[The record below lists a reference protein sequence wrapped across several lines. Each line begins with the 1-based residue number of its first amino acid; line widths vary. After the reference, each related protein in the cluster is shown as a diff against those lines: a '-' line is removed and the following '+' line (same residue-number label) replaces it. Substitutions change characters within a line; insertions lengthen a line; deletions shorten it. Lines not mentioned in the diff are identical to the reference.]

1 MNIALRKERT
11 RLVAWVRQQMIGPGP
26 DGENGSADYSIRG
39 LRPTEAFQCGILF
52 PLTEEGIDPASYPD
66 ESNEPSI
73 ELLDQDD
80 ELQSDTANGKPIR
93 YVPPSSCG
101 FSFYVEGDRVD
112 LEIGCSAVHYV
123 LEDTGNIGHGN
134 IWRRNTMALECRQI
148 QLSPSADR
156 RRDFQEWDVFT
167 KADTT
172 ETFAECRAR
181 LQAILRS
188 HGAGWLVTLSLA
200 NLQRSPQFAADS
212 PRQWVEDRDQLC
224 LFEVTLECRVAAG
237 RVGDYPKAAL
247 QLLSD
252 EDQELSIQYRRKR
265 VLAVGHGA
273 GVDWQSDAYGI
284 TTIRTDF
291 MPTTEV
297 PSVTADTADAN
308 DPTLDL
314 DCLAAIEEDV
324 AVVERLD
331 GFVDA
336 YERWMGAARADAN
349 RFGPA
354 ERKVADRI
362 IARMTRATERMR
374 AGVRTLEHDSSDRLR
389 RAFAVAN
396 RAMALQMRQGRVV
409 VGLSPGSP
417 RWRPFQLG
425 FLLTALESTLDE
437 NHTNRDLVD
446 LIWFPTGGGKTE
458 AYLALVAL
466 LITWRRLNFPASG
479 GGTTVLM
486 RYTLRLLTGQQ
497 FERATRLIFA
507 LEHLRRTEPELG
519 LGEEP
524 ITIGLWVGSD
534 TTPNSYRDALTA
546 VSQGQQYGRL
556 PRKLLLTQCP
566 WCGTD
571 FSPHTSFIAAR
582 NRFHILCQNRD
593 CAFHHGPTSLPLP
606 CNVIDE
612 ALYDAPP
619 TLLIGT
625 LDKFARLAWEPRSV
639 AFLGGQDN
647 RPPELIIQDELHL
660 IAGPLGSIAGVYEAA
675 LDTVLRARGVCP
687 KYVASTATIRNA
699 QEQTRALYA
708 REAAVFPP
716 PGLDE
721 GDSWFARAMPVSD
734 EHPGRLYVGYLAPGR
749 PKAKAIAPLAA
760 ALLAAPDTLFGQDA
774 NRDALRDAWW
784 TLISYHSSL
793 KGVGMAYG
801 ALDID
806 APPYLYFLDQ
816 KRRHWDNT
824 LPPLPPRLENR
835 SRLQQLSSV
844 VDAETNH
851 QTFDRLARRC
861 DDDSEDYLDVV
872 VATNIISVGV
882 DVARLATMIVNGQ
895 PLTTAEYIQA
905 SSRVGRSEVPGVAWV
920 NYYRD
925 QVRSLSHYENFRAYH
940 EAFYRHVEPTSVTP
954 FAYPCRKRALH
965 AALVIVMRHGAGLL
979 DPNAVERFDPEDAGQ
994 AAVLDALA
1002 RRCIAADPSREPGIR
1017 AHLASLQQQ
1026 WCDFIAEA
1034 QEYSLTVKY
1043 SAPDSDGMG
1052 VARLLSDFDA
1062 RILGRWPTLQSMR
1075 NVEHSALVKLL

>member
-1 MNIALRKERT
+1 MNIAWRKERT
-11 RLVAWVRQQMIGPGP
+11 RLVAWVREQMIGPDP
-26 DGENGSADYSIRG
+26 DGADGSADYAIRG

-52 PLTEEGIDPASYPD
+52 PLTEEGIDPTSSSD

-73 ELLDQDD
+73 EALDKDD
-80 ELQSDTANGKPIR
+80 ELQSETDGGNPIR

-101 FSFYVEGDRVD
+101 FSFYVEGHFVD
-112 LEIGCSAVHYV
+112 LEICCSAVHYI
-123 LEDTGNIGHGN
+123 LEDTGSIGQEN
-134 IWRRNTMALECRQI
+134 VWRRNTMALEYLPI
-148 QLSPSADR
+148 QLSSNADR
-156 RRDFQEWDVFT
+156 RRDFRELDVFP
-167 KADTT
+167 KEDTT
-172 ETFAECRAR
+172 DTSGRYRAR
-181 LQAILRS
+181 LLAILRP

-200 NLQRSPQFAADS
+200 NIQRSPPFVADS
-212 PRQWVEDRDQLC
+212 QRPWVEDREQRC
-224 LFEVTLECRVAAG
+224 LFETTLECRVASGA
-237 RVGDYPKAAL
+237 VGDYPRATL

-252 EDQELSIQYRRKR
+252 EDQELAIQYRRKR

-273 GVDWQSDAYGI
+273 GVDWQSDAHGI

-291 MPTTEV
+291 MPMTEV
-297 PSVTADTADAN
+297 PSVTSDTGDAN

-314 DCLAAIEEDV
+314 DCLAAIEDDV
-324 AVVERLD
+324 MVVRRLH
-331 GFVDA
+331 GFVYA
-336 YERWMGAARADAN
+336 YERWMETVRADAD
-349 RFGPA
+349 RFDLP
-354 ERKVADRI
+354 EQKVADRI
-362 IARMTRATERMR
+362 IERMARTAERMR
-374 AGVRTLEHDSSDRLR
+374 GGVRALEHEASDRLR
-389 RAFAVAN
+389 RTFAVAN

-409 VGLSPGSP
+409 AGLSPGSP

-437 NHTNRDLVD
+437 NHTDRDLVD

-524 ITIGLWVGSD
+524 ITIGLWVGSA
-534 TTPNSYRDALTA
+534 TTPNSYRDALAA

-571 FSPHTSFIAAR
+571 FSPHTSFIAAQ
-582 NRFHILCQNRD
+582 NRFRILCQNRG
-593 CAFHHGPTSLPLP
+593 CAFYHGPTGLPLP

-716 PGLDE
+716 PGIDE

-734 EHPGRLYVGYLAPGR
+734 ETPGRLYVGYLAPGR

-760 ALLAAPDTLFGQDA
+760 ALLAAPDTLFGKDA
-774 NRDALRDAWW
+774 DRDALRDAWW

-806 APPYLYFLDQ
+806 ARDYRYFLDQ
-816 KRRHWDNT
+816 KLRHLDNA

-835 SRLQQLSSV
+835 SRLQQLSGV
-844 VDAETNH
+844 VDVETNH
-851 QTFDRLARRC
+851 QTFARLARRC
-861 DDDSEDYLDVV
+861 DDDSEDCLDVV

-905 SSRVGRSEVPGVAWV
+905 SSRVGRSEVPGVVWV

-965 AALVIVMRHGAGLL
+965 AALVIVMRHGTELRDA
-979 DPNAVERFDPEDAGQ
+979 NAVERFDPEEARQ
-994 AAVLDALA
+994 AAILDALA
-1002 RRCIAADPSREPGIR
+1002 RRCVAADPSREPGIR
-1017 AHLASLQQQ
+1017 AHLTSLQQR
-1026 WCDFIAEA
+1026 WSDFIAESRDS
-1034 QEYSLTVKY
+1034 SLTVKY

-1052 VARLLSDFDA
+1052 VARLLYDFDA
-1062 RILGRWPTLQSMR
+1062 RIPGLWPTLQSMR
-1075 NVEHSALVKLL
+1075 NVEHSALVELL